1 MSHLSPPPAP
11 PQLQLVVLSFS
22 GTQTI
27 PIDTLTGKPRGNGYV
42 TMSTDAEALDAIH
55 GMNDQEYDD
64 GAFGIMEFF
73 AN

>member
-1 MSHLSPPPAP
+1 MLYVPSPPP
-11 PQLQLVVLSFS
+11 SGGSKFS